1 MGDIWL
7 YAHLGFLAVALYG
20 IIDADTQAMSWMRG
34 KIPVIAEE
42 NLKRTHW
49 IVTIGLAGLILT
61 GLYLYWPMRAYLY
74 GQAYFLTKMVFVL
87 ALLAN
92 SFFIERL
99 MPLASQFE
107 HKNLSAGHKRIL
119 TLSGGIS
126 TLSWLGAAVMAILQF
141 GWPF

>member
-1 MGDIWL
+1 M
-7 YAHLGFLAVALYG
+7 YG
-20 IIDADTQAMSWMRG
+20 IIDADSQAMSWMRG
-34 KIPVIAEE
+34 KIPTIP
-42 NLKRTHW
+42 LSSLLRTHW
-49 IVTIGLAGLILT
+49 VVTIGLAGLILT

-74 GQAYFLTKMVFVL
+74 GQAYFITKMVFVL

-92 SFFIERL
+92 SFFIEKL

-107 HKNLSAGHKRIL
+107 HKNLSTGQKRIL
-119 TLSGGIS
+119 TLSGGVS